1 MRKGLLVILVV
12 SLMMGIVGLAWGS
25 ELALLG
31 ETQVWRLGEDGVTW
45 VPEPKGNVQANA
57 RAWHQGTMQGGFCN
71 KKTWT
76 INVASHASI
85 AQWIKWEL
93 EAQGWNIKVRKP
105 GIYVAGP
112 IKGWTKSNA
121 DILATATGFGD
132 LKKLENPGAGE
143 AIETWYGIT
152 YSYDP
157 NNPVLP
163 TTWVKATE
171 LPSSATIPFCYNKG
185 YLWINIYVREDASGG
200 YPKTRACEYQND
212 ATIYLSLTV
221 VKDWIE
227 PSTGFFKQ

>member
-1 MRKGLLVILVV
+1 MRKGLLVLLVI

-25 ELALLG
+25 NLSLLG
-31 ETQVWRLGEDGVTW
+31 ETQVWRLGDDGNW
-45 VPEPKGNVQANA
+45 YPEPKGDVTANA
-57 RAWHQGTMQGGFCN
+57 RAWHQGTQQSGFCN
-71 KKTWT
+71 KKTWE
-76 INVASHASI
+76 IGVASHASI

-121 DILATATGFGD
+121 DILATAAGFDD
-132 LKKLENPGAGE
+132 LKNNSGE

-171 LPSSATIPFCYNKG
+171 LPSSATIPFCYNEG
-185 YLWINIYVREDASGG
+185 YLWIKINVREDASGG

-212 ATIYLSLTV
+212 AKITLSLTV
-221 VKDWIE
+221 VKDWIDTK
-227 PSTGFFKQ
+227 TGYFKK

>member
-1 MRKGLLVILVV
+1 VRKGLLVILVV

-185 YLWINIYVREDASGG
+185 YLWIKIYVREDASGG

>member
-31 ETQVWRLGEDGVTW
+31 ETQVWRWDGDNW
-45 VPEPKGNVQANA
+45 VLEPKGNVEANA

-71 KKTWT
+71 KETWT
-76 INVASHASI
+76 IEVASHASI

-121 DILATATGFGD
+121 EILATATGFND
-132 LKKLENPGAGE
+132 LKNTSDE

-171 LPSSATIPFCYNKG
+171 LPASATIPFCYNEG
-185 YLWINIYVREDASGG
+185 YLWIKINVREDASGG
-200 YPKTRACEYQND
+200 YIKTRACEYQND

-221 VKDWIE
+221 IKDWIDPE
-227 PSTGFFKQ
+227 TGYFKTGYFEQ

>member
-1 MRKGLLVILVV
+1 VRKGLLVILVV

-31 ETQVWRLGEDGVTW
+31 ETQVWRWDGDSW
-45 VPEPKGNVQANA
+45 EPEPKGDVEANA
-57 RAWHQGTMQGGFCN
+57 RVWHQGTMQGGFCN
-71 KKTWT
+71 KETWT
-76 INVASHASI
+76 IEVASHASI

-121 DILATATGFGD
+121 EILATATGFND
-132 LKKLENPGAGE
+132 LKNTSDE

-171 LPSSATIPFCYNKG
+171 LPASATIPFCYNEG
-185 YLWINIYVREDASGG
+185 YLWIKINVREDASGG
-200 YPKTRACEYQND
+200 YIKTRACEYQND
-212 ATIYLSLTV
+212 AQVKISVTV
-221 VKDWIE
+221 YKTWLDQGGLGIFAE
-227 PSTGFFKQ
+227 

>member
-1 MRKGLLVILVV
+1 
-12 SLMMGIVGLAWGS
+12 MGIVGLAWGS

-185 YLWINIYVREDASGG
+185 YLWIKIYVREDASGG

>member
-185 YLWINIYVREDASGG
+185 YLWIKIYVREDASGG

>member
-1 MRKGLLVILVV
+1 VRKGLLVILVV

-71 KKTWT
+71 KETWT

-121 DILATATGFGD
+121 DILATATGFDD

-163 TTWVKATE
+163 TTWVKATQ
-171 LPSSATIPFCYNKG
+171 LPRSATIPFCYNEG
-185 YLWINIYVREDASGG
+185 YLWIKINVREDASDG

-212 ATIYLSLTV
+212 ATISLSLTV
-221 VKDWIE
+221 VKDWID
-227 PSTGFFKQ
+227 PDTGYFKQ

>member
-1 MRKGLLVILVV
+1 VRKGLLVLLVV
-12 SLMMGIVGLAWGS
+12 SLMMGIVSLAWGS
-25 ELALLG
+25 ELNLIG
-31 ETQVWRLGEDGVTW
+31 ETQVWRWDGDSW
-45 VPEPKGNVQANA
+45 EPEPKDNVQANA

-76 INVASHASI
+76 IEVASHASI

-121 DILATATGFGD
+121 DILATATGFDD
-132 LKKLENPGAGE
+132 LKNTSGE
-143 AIETWYGIT
+143 ALETWYGIT

-163 TTWVKATE
+163 TTWVKATQ
-171 LPSSATIPFCYNKG
+171 LPASATIPFCDNKG
-185 YLWINIYVREDASGG
+185 YLWIKINVREDADDL
-200 YPKTRACEYQND
+200 YPKTRACEYQDD

-221 VKDWIE
+221 IKDWID
-227 PSTGFFKQ
+227 PDTGYFKQ